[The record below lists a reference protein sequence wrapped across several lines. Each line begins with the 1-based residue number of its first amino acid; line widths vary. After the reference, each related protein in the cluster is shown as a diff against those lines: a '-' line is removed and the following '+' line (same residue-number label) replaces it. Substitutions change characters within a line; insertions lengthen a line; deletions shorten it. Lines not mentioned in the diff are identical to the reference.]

1 MRRRVA
7 FTCIMLFLMTA
18 VTLVFFEL
26 AVRLVYP
33 QAEFFPRY
41 RYSERYGHTLPESST
56 LVSQM
61 PGSWR
66 FVYNTNEYGYR
77 MSMPQI
83 SNRYDRP
90 NIVFLGDSNTFGIGV
105 NDGEEYPAV
114 LAKRLT
120 PNGDTVNLG
129 VGGFGLTHEIRTFY
143 EFGVLFQPAVVVL
156 QFGDNDPDENF
167 YEMVTII
174 EDGRFRFPRT
184 RSMDRTMG
192 SVKDWL
198 GSSIIQRSAAY
209 NVVRNYAFKMWL
221 VRAVERETA
230 ADARRKEV
238 FYNELLT
245 AFAKDLRRRD
255 VPLVFFDVPGNL
267 ARWPGILTHVK
278 SLDREGL
285 LHYLPTDRWFMGV
298 TGYDTPEGHAWGVK
312 GHRIVAEHLV
322 EPLRALL
329 EGANPA
335 SSQR

>member
-1 MRRRVA
+1 
-7 FTCIMLFLMTA
+7 MLFLMTA
-18 VTLVFFEL
+18 VTLVFFEV

-33 QAEFFPRY
+33 QAEMFPRY
-41 RYSERYGHTLPESST
+41 RYSERYGHVLPESAT

-77 MSMPQI
+77 ESSMPQI

-105 NDGEEYPAV
+105 NDGDEYPAV

-120 PNGDTVNLG
+120 PHADTVNLG

-143 EFGVLFQPAVVVL
+143 EFGVLFQPAVVVV

-174 EDGRFRFPRT
+174 EDGRFRFPRS
-184 RSMDRTMG
+184 RSMGRTMG
-192 SVKDWL
+192 SVKDWV
-198 GSSIIQRSAAY
+198 GSSIIQRSAVY
-209 NVVRNYAFKMWL
+209 NLVRNYSYKLWFART
-221 VRAVERETA
+221 VQRETA
-230 ADARRKEV
+230 PDRQRKEG

-245 AFAKDLRRRD
+245 AFAKDLQRRD
-255 VPLVFFDVPGNL
+255 VPLVFFEVTDNL
-267 ARWPGILTHVK
+267 ARWPGIRTHVE

-285 LHYLPTDRWFMGV
+285 LHYLATDRWFLGV
-298 TGYDTPEGHAWGVK
+298 SDYNTPEGHAWGVK
-312 GHRIVAEHLV
+312 GHRIAAEHLV
-322 EPLRALL
+322 EPLRALV
-329 EGANPA
+329 EGAKSP
-335 SSQR
+335 SLVSQR